1 MHEISSVAWVYQQ
14 DEKILCV
21 KTRGKDKFFI
31 PGGKL
36 NHNES
41 NESALQR
48 EILEELSVSLSK
60 QSLKHLVTIKETAYG
75 LENTLV
81 NMHCFTAD
89 YQGKIHINS
98 EIETSMWIG
107 LDNIAL
113 CAPAAQR
120 VLEQVLKKNALDT
133 SNSDLAAEQP

>member
-14 DEKILCV
+14 DEKVLCV

-41 NESALQR
+41 NQSALQR
-48 EILEELSVSLSK
+48 EILEELSVTLSMD
-60 QSLKHLVTIKETAYG
+60 SIKHLVTIKELAYG
-75 LENTLV
+75 LDNTLV

-89 YQGKIHINS
+89 YQGEILINS

-107 LDNIAL
+107 RDKIEL

-120 VLEQVLKKNALDT
+120 VLELVLDKNT
-133 SNSDLAAEQP
+133 

>member
-21 KTRGKDKFFI
+21 KTRGKKKFFI

-36 NHNES
+36 NQNES

-48 EILEELSVSLSK
+48 EIFEELSVTLSPE
-60 QSLKHLVTIKETAYG
+60 SITHLVTIKELAYG
-75 LENTLV
+75 LDNTLV

-89 YQGKIHINS
+89 YQGEMQINS
-98 EIETSMWIG
+98 EIETSKWIG
-107 LDNIAL
+107 MDNIEL

-120 VLEQVLKKNALDT
+120 VLEHVLTQNTLAT
-133 SNSDLAAEQP
+133 SNIG

>member
-14 DEKILCV
+14 NDEVLCV

-36 NHNES
+36 NHKES

-48 EILEELSVSLSK
+48 EILEELSVTLS
-60 QSLKHLVTIKETAYG
+60 SESIKHLVTIQELAYG
-75 LENTLV
+75 LDNTLV

-89 YQGKIHINS
+89 FQGEIQTNS
-98 EIETSMWIG
+98 EIEIAMWIG

-120 VLEQVLKKNALDT
+120 VLEQVLEKNSLIA
-133 SNSDLAAEQP
+133 SNRG